1 MEGQYRPKLMPLMY
15 AIPFLQPLSF
25 KNVSLGAV
33 SLQGVRNWPFQNVM
47 APLFRG
53 KYDLKS

>member
-47 APLFRG
+47 APLFWG
-53 KYDLKS
+53 KYDL